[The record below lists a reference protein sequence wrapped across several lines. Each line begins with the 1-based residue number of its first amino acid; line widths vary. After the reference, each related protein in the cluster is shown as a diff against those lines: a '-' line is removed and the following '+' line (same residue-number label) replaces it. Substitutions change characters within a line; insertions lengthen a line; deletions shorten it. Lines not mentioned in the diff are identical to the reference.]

1 MFLKLVI
8 RSITINRDLCGRHTS
23 KRPYGELGHIEKANC
38 CCFVSVRSGFGEISP
53 GCGCEKD
60 TVDEIVLELKQ
71 RMRARGD
78 TAQIVRAEETLSKLG
93 EIEAKLVSSVNAAM
107 IADDK

>member
-1 MFLKLVI
+1 
-8 RSITINRDLCGRHTS
+8 
-23 KRPYGELGHIEKANC
+23 
-38 CCFVSVRSGFGEISP
+38 
-53 GCGCEKD
+53 
-60 TVDEIVLELKQ
+60 VDEIVLELKQ

>member
-1 MFLKLVI
+1 
-8 RSITINRDLCGRHTS
+8 
-23 KRPYGELGHIEKANC
+23 
-38 CCFVSVRSGFGEISP
+38 VRSGFGEISP

-93 EIEAKLVSSVNAAM
+93 EIEAKLVSTFNDV
-107 IADDK
+107 